1 MPLGLP
7 PFLKLHFVV
16 SANDF
21 LPAFRRILGILSI
34 SILFSNRRRGGV
46 FSMGTRVNYPVEV
59 KRKALEMRLVGVPKK
74 EIMQKSNIKKK
85 ARVQAWG
92 RWYKAA
98 DKH

>member
-1 MPLGLP
+1 
-7 PFLKLHFVV
+7 
-16 SANDF
+16 
-21 LPAFRRILGILSI
+21 
-34 SILFSNRRRGGV
+34 
-46 FSMGTRVNYPVEV
+46 MGTRVNYPVEV
-59 KRKALEMRLVGVPKK
+59 KRKALEMTLVGVPKK